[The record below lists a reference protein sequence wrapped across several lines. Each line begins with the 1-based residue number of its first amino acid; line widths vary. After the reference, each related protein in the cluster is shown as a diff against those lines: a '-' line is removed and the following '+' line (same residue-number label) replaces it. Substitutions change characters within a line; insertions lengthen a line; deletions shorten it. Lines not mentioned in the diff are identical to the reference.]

1 MNTRQDVAL
10 RYHDKKVIG
19 NISDEGSCVYIL
31 IPHSRRIKHAPKC
44 YGAKSLSKFIQF
56 MKLKYLVIN
65 APDQLKLGRQEKIC
79 RAERTAQKDFTDEK
93 RDDNSKNDKDINSNV
108 SFYQVIK

>member
-1 MNTRQDVAL
+1 MFYTKYTWKAMSKIIYWINRKVVIYLPLLATETMNTRQDVAL

-65 APDQLKLGRQEKIC
+65 APD
-79 RAERTAQKDFTDEK
+79 
-93 RDDNSKNDKDINSNV
+93 
-108 SFYQVIK
+108 